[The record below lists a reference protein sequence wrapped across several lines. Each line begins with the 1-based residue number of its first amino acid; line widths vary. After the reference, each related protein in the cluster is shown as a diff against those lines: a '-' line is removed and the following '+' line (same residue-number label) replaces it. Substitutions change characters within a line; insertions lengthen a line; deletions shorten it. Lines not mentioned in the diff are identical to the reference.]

1 MPRAALSLKVFAFY
15 LWFLCGSLLFAPN
28 LMLSAF
34 AMPQTNEVWLRVVGV
49 LAGALGY
56 YYLLAIRAGLQVFVR
71 HTVFVRA
78 SILPIFSGLVLLAGA
93 PPQLVLFA
101 LVDLAGALWTH
112 FALRKDL
119 SQAPA

>member
-1 MPRAALSLKVFAFY
+1 MPRASLSLKVFGFY
-15 LWFLCGSLLFAPN
+15 LWFLCGSLVLAPG
-28 LMLSAF
+28 LMLSVF
-34 AMPQTNEVWLRVVGV
+34 GMPPSSEAWIRVVGV

-56 YYLLAIRAGLQVFVR
+56 YYLLAVRAGLQVFMR

-112 FALRKDL
+112 LALRKDL
-119 SQAPA
+119 AQAPA